1 VDGYTVVRDF
11 NLTNYAK
18 FFGRPLYTQ
27 VLWNSLLVAAVVT
40 IASTLVGYGLAF
52 FLVFVSTTHRNL
64 LYLLVIVPLWSSF
77 LLRAFTWKLILGREG
92 IINSLLQWSGL
103 TSEPISLFLY
113 NRFSVCLTLSYIFI
127 PFVTLPVFT
136 ALEKIPRAYIEASID
151 LGGSMWQTFRH
162 IILPLSL
169 PGLIAGATFTFALS
183 FGDFVTPAL
192 LGGPSSIM
200 ISNVIIGQFGAA
212 FDWPFGSAIVV
223 VMVAVILGVVGMASL
238 AERRRGAPIV

>member
-1 VDGYTVVRDF
+1 M
-11 NLTNYAK
+11 
-18 FFGRPLYTQ
+18 P
-27 VLWNSLLVAAVVT
+27 
-40 IASTLVGYGLAF
+40 
-52 FLVFVSTTHRNL
+52 
-64 LYLLVIVPLWSSF
+64 
-77 LLRAFTWKLILGREG
+77 
-92 IINSLLQWSGL
+92 
-103 TSEPISLFLY
+103 
-113 NRFSVCLTLSYIFI
+113 

-136 ALEKIPRAYIEASID
+136 ALEKIPRAYIEASVD

-223 VMVAVILGVVGMASL
+223 VMVAVIIAVIGVASL
-238 AERRRGAPIV
+238 AERRTGAPIV